1 MIQLWLGIALLTLL
15 ALSFIFVPFLKAKKS
30 QQTGDEAG
38 RKHKNIDIFQE
49 RLSELD
55 AERAASNLQDQEYD
69 ALKLELEKNL
79 LEDASEED
87 SAVVGHPI
95 GTKQLIT
102 VMLMALLVPVSA
114 FGLYFEYGSAHQLQ
128 AAIEQPKQLEF
139 EKGKQ
144 PTVEAALQMLVSE
157 LKENPEN
164 AEGWYIL
171 ATTYMNLGQFEK
183 GVSSFKRVL
192 EILPSDAPQYVGVM
206 GQYAQGLYFAK
217 GGKMDQ
223 EVRQQIQRTL
233 DREPLEV
240 TALGLLGID
249 AFEQSRLEDA
259 IAYWRKALINAEPG
273 AAESLKTGI
282 QRALEQLA
290 KEGKAVPNVP
300 ELASAS
306 IQLEVAI
313 DPQLVEKL
321 DAEQTVFVF
330 AKPVGG
336 RMPVAAVRLTV
347 GELPKMITLD
357 DSLAMTP
364 QAKLSLHPRV
374 EIAARISMTGQP
386 EAGAGDLQSA
396 TVLVSVNESSEPVS
410 LLIDQIVQ

>member
-1 MIQLWLGIALLTLL
+1 MIQLWLGITLLTLVAL
-15 ALSFIFVPFLKAKKS
+15 AFIFIPFIQAKRALVATENLDR
-30 QQTGDEAG
+30 TG
-38 RKHKNIDIFQE
+38 KNIEIFQE
-49 RLSELD
+49 RLSELE
-55 AERAASNLQDQEYD
+55 AERVAGNLQDED
-69 ALKLELEKNL
+69 FNELKLELEKNL
-79 LEDASEED
+79 LEDASDEALPVLAA
-87 SAVVGHPI
+87 SI
-95 GTKQLIT
+95 GSKQLVT
-102 VMLMALLVPVSA
+102 VALMALLIPVMA
-114 FGLYFEYGSAHQLQ
+114 FGLYFQYGSARQLQ
-128 AAIEQPKQLEF
+128 MSMEGSEQLPF
-139 EKGKQ
+139 ENGKQ
-144 PTVEAALQMLVSE
+144 PTVEEAIQMLVTE
-157 LKENPEN
+157 LDKNPEN

-171 ATTYMNLGQFEK
+171 ATTYMNLGEFEK

-192 EILPSDAPQYVGVM
+192 EILPEDAPQYVGVM
-206 GQYAQGLYFAK
+206 GQYAQGLYFVK
-217 GGKMDQ
+217 GGKMDE

-259 IAYWRKALINAEPG
+259 IGFWRKALLNAEPG

-290 KEGKAVPNVP
+290 QEGKPIPDVP

-306 IQLEVAI
+306 LQLLVSI
-313 DPQLVEKL
+313 DPKL
-321 DAEQTVFVF
+321 RDKITADQTVFVF

-347 GELPKMITLD
+347 GELPKTITLD

-364 QAKLSLHPRV
+364 QAKLSLHPEV
-374 EIAARISMTGQP
+374 EIGARISMSGQP
-386 EAGAGDLQSA
+386 QAASGDLQSA
-396 TVLVSVNESSEPVS
+396 TVQVSVKALSEPVA

>member
-1 MIQLWLGIALLTLL
+1 MIQLWLGIALLTLV
-15 ALSFIFVPFLKAKKS
+15 ALSFIFVPFFKAKKT
-30 QQTGDEAG
+30 QQMVAEAG

-55 AERAASNLQDQEYD
+55 AERAANNLQDQEYD

-87 SAVVGHPI
+87 STVVERAI
-95 GTKQLIT
+95 GTKQLVT
-102 VMLMALLVPVSA
+102 VTLMALLVPVIA
-114 FGLYFEYGSAHQLQ
+114 FGLYFEYGSARQLQ
-128 AAIEQPKQLEF
+128 ASIEQPTQFEF

-144 PTVEAALQMLVSE
+144 PTVEEALQMLVSE
-157 LKENPEN
+157 LKENPDN

-192 EILPSDAPQYVGVM
+192 DILPSDAPQYVGVM

-249 AFEQSRLEDA
+249 AFEQARLEDA
-259 IAYWRKALINAEPG
+259 IAYWRKALTNAEPG

-290 KEGKAVPNVP
+290 KEGKAVPDVP

-313 DPQLVEKL
+313 DPQLSDKL
-321 DAEQTVFVF
+321 DAGQTVFVF

-386 EAGAGDLQSA
+386 GASAGDLQSA
-396 TVLVSVNESSEPVS
+396 TVLVSANDLSEPVN

>member
-1 MIQLWLGIALLTLL
+1 MIQLWLGIALLTLI
-15 ALSFIFVPFLKAKKS
+15 ALSFIFLPFLRAKQS
-30 QQTGDEAG
+30 QQRMAEVG
-38 RKHKNIDIFQE
+38 RKRKNIDIFQE

-55 AERAASNLQDQEYD
+55 AERAAGNLQDQEYD

-87 SAVVGHPI
+87 SAVIESPI

-102 VMLMALLVPVSA
+102 VTLMALLVPVIA
-114 FGLYFEYGSAHQLQ
+114 FGLYFEYGSARQLQ
-128 AAIEQPKQLEF
+128 VAMEHPKQLDF
-139 EKGKQ
+139 ENDKQ
-144 PTVEAALQMLVSE
+144 PTVDEAIQMLVSE

-171 ATTYMNLGQFEK
+171 ATTYMNLGKFEQ

-192 EILPSDAPQYVGVM
+192 EILPNDAPQYVGVM

-240 TALGLLGID
+240 TSLGLLGID

-259 IAYWRKALINAEPG
+259 IAYWRKALTNAEPG

-282 QRALEQLA
+282 QRALEELA
-290 KEGKAVPNVP
+290 KEGKAVPDVP

-313 DPQLVEKL
+313 DPQLSDKL
-321 DAEQTVFVF
+321 SAEQVVFVF

-336 RMPVAAVRLTV
+336 RMPVAAMRLTV

-364 QAKLSLHPRV
+364 QAKLSLHPNV

-386 EAGAGDLQSA
+386 QAVAGDLQSA
-396 TVLVSVNESSEPVS
+396 TVLVSVKDLSEPVN

>member
-1 MIQLWLGIALLTLL
+1 M
-15 ALSFIFVPFLKAKKS
+15 
-30 QQTGDEAG
+30 
-38 RKHKNIDIFQE
+38 
-49 RLSELD
+49 
-55 AERAASNLQDQEYD
+55 
-69 ALKLELEKNL
+69 
-79 LEDASEED
+79 
-87 SAVVGHPI
+87 
-95 GTKQLIT
+95 
-102 VMLMALLVPVSA
+102 
-114 FGLYFEYGSAHQLQ
+114 
-128 AAIEQPKQLEF
+128 
-139 EKGKQ
+139 
-144 PTVEAALQMLVSE
+144 
-157 LKENPEN
+157 
-164 AEGWYIL
+164 
-171 ATTYMNLGQFEK
+171 
-183 GVSSFKRVL
+183 
-192 EILPSDAPQYVGVM
+192 
-206 GQYAQGLYFAK
+206 
-217 GGKMDQ
+217 
-223 EVRQQIQRTL
+223 
-233 DREPLEV
+233 EV

-259 IAYWRKALINAEPG
+259 IAYWRKALTNAEPG

-290 KEGKAVPNVP
+290 KEGKVVPDIP

-313 DPQLVEKL
+313 DPQLIAKL

-386 EAGAGDLQSA
+386 QASAGDLQSA
-396 TVLVSVNESSEPVS
+396 TVIVSVNELSEPVS